1 MFFSY
6 LFPGIL
12 RRVND
17 VFFSYLFPGIL
28 RRVSDVFFSYLSVF
42 FLLIRKKCNMNCMNT
57 KYVLTGAWMIFFTII
72 THSVCPYCTKQI
84 AYVHVVRIYIFCTC
98 GCRLIQL
105 AAIYCIHLQYE
116 YIVVVCTKYTTRNPR
131 PSTGTM
137 DYSTTVKNGHIP

>member
-57 KYVLTGAWMIFFTII
+57 KYAVSYTHLTLPTIY
-72 THSVCPYCTKQI
+72 SV
-84 AYVHVVRIYIFCTC
+84 
-98 GCRLIQL
+98 
-105 AAIYCIHLQYE
+105 
-116 YIVVVCTKYTTRNPR
+116 
-131 PSTGTM
+131 
-137 DYSTTVKNGHIP
+137 